1 MEMTVSDFD
10 ELPSLCVQ
18 HTRFSFE
25 NFWYSN
31 CKKTEKKKG
40 GRGKEKKYLVKRSAT
55 GQIVHFS
62 V

>member
-40 GRGKEKKYLVKRSAT
+40 GEREREEIS
-55 GQIVHFS
+55 S
-62 V
+62 